1 VKACD
6 QQAKAK
12 ACDFEAHIFM
22 VTR

>member
-12 ACDFEAHIFM
+12 ACDFEAHISM